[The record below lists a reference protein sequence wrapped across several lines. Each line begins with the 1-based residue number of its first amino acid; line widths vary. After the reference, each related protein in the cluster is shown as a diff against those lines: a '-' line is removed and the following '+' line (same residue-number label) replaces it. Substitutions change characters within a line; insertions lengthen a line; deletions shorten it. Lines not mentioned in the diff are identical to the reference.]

1 MGIFLCND
9 CANVHRITFGGNQY
23 SYVKDVFGEQW
34 DDYQLRSVCL
44 GGNQPLFNLLKEYQ
58 IDGHTISS
66 KYRHAA
72 VSWYRKRHITLMD
85 GMPFDI
91 EASPKPPKDWDE
103 RMAQTKQTL
112 LKTKD
117 LLARDFSKAGTSLKE
132 NGAIAGAVISE
143 KAAVAGAVIS
153 EKGQLLKE
161 KIQSKEFG
169 KKIMGMFG
177 KKQQTEEQK
186 EETKE
191 DEDKTEGEK

>member
-1 MGIFLCND
+1 M
-9 CANVHRITFGGNQY
+9 HRITFGGNQY
-23 SYVKDVFGEQW
+23 SYVKDVYGEQW

-58 IDGHTISS
+58 IDGHPISS

-72 VSWYRKRHITLMD
+72 VTWYRKRLITLMD

-91 EASPKPPKDWDE
+91 EACPKPPKDWDE

-117 LLARDFSKAGTSLKE
+117 LLTRDFSKAGSSLKE
-132 NGAIAGAVISE
+132 NSVIAGAVITEKATIAGAVISE
-143 KAAVAGAVIS
+143 KS
-153 EKGQLLKE
+153 QQLKE

-169 KKIMGMFG
+169 KKIMSIFG
-177 KKQQTEEQK
+177 KKQT

-191 DEDKTEGEK
+191 ESKDDEQDEGK